1 MAGKSAFGFGT
12 PFFEQLAFFRQKLNL
27 PSERWDDITKAA
39 HDRAFI
45 VAGAGKADLLDD
57 LRRAMDKAMAHGGG
71 LEEFRRDFKQ
81 IVFNHGWSGW
91 TGQGTKA
98 GEAWRTRIIYQT
110 NMATS
115 YAAGR
120 WQQLNDP
127 GLLKLRPYWRYNHAD
142 GVLHPRPLHLAWNG
156 VTLRHDD
163 PFWRTHFAP
172 NGWGCHCYITAASEA
187 DYSAAKAAG
196 KGAAPEGWDAVSPKT
211 GAPVG
216 IDKGFDYAPGASVD
230 TPLRQMV
237 QDKLINYP
245 PAISR
250 ALTKDLNRYI
260 ETAFPPAEFAA
271 MAAADKALTDTLWV
285 GFVERAAE
293 IKAVTDIDLTGYP
306 ILFPAN
312 AARHIEIAHGKDG
325 ESQRPPT
332 PDDYALI
339 ASAVNDYDSVRTGKI
354 VNGMRRILFI
364 KNVEQEIMRWVFEV
378 RPGKKNRSLTLVS
391 LLIKAGLK

>member
-12 PFFEQLAFFRQKLNL
+12 PFFKQLAFFRQKLNL

-81 IVFNHGWSGW
+81 IVFNRGWSGW

-98 GEAWRTRIIYQT
+98 GEAWRTRILYQT

-250 ALTKDLNRYI
+250 ALTKDLTRYI